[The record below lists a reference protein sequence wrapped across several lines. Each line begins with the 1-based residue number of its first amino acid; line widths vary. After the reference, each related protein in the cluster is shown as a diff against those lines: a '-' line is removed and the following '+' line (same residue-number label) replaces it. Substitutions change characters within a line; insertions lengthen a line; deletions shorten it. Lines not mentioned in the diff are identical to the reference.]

1 MTVSE
6 TLLHRD
12 NSAESHRSM
21 AHVLVYGEK
30 WKEAAEYYEKSLDGL
45 SAPVH
50 IYYVHQGL
58 GICKDELKNYADASD
73 ECDAALRALE
83 ALPLHKRDTPAMQD
97 LKQDALLFKSIYENS
112 LSHHDRVA
120 ELLTQAKDCDST
132 EPLSGHWID
141 MLTCA
146 WNTKD
151 GIDGLTEHIHTL
163 STEELDRWLKL
174 ALECRYDTA
183 LYRFEDA
190 AKKAGQLDFLVLT
203 LLRIVQQLGRTPKSV
218 YARYRLAE
226 TYKFVL
232 GNVTEAERILEKLV
246 LERSVS
252 EDVKLD
258 LFLARQAYCDI
269 IYQRFRKERKRSE
282 KERLLTILEKLPQ
295 VEVEDLEASTLTIVQ
310 ARMKRVVGGFE
321 AFKEALDSAFKNCLK
336 GLRDDSAANDI
347 IAFRRL
353 ALVLSLME
361 GLERDAQI
369 AYSLLFSDVNPRLSS
384 GTEREKGEEPAAAD
398 VKDEEGGAEESKRG
412 SEILKDDAPS
422 NTEAE
427 SYDFIPYD
435 PSRGSETQDLLET
448 SLSWCNGCEDTY
460 SSWTRPFYMCLICAS
475 CDLCPGCYKARIASK
490 NENDIPEGHLKNY
503 CGAGHRYLKGPV
515 KGWVGVKDGI
525 LKFQIVDSGN
535 NMEAPVMETIP
546 FKDWLRDVEV
556 KWEEAWENVWVDE
569 AFIRDIL

>member
-1 MTVSE
+1 M
-6 TLLHRD
+6 
-12 NSAESHRSM
+12 
-21 AHVLVYGEK
+21 
-30 WKEAAEYYEKSLDGL
+30 
-45 SAPVH
+45 
-50 IYYVHQGL
+50 
-58 GICKDELKNYADASD
+58 
-73 ECDAALRALE
+73 
-83 ALPLHKRDTPAMQD
+83 
-97 LKQDALLFKSIYENS
+97 
-112 LSHHDRVA
+112 
-120 ELLTQAKDCDST
+120 
-132 EPLSGHWID
+132 
-141 MLTCA
+141 
-146 WNTKD
+146 
-151 GIDGLTEHIHTL
+151 
-163 STEELDRWLKL
+163 
-174 ALECRYDTA
+174 
-183 LYRFEDA
+183 
-190 AKKAGQLDFLVLT
+190 
-203 LLRIVQQLGRTPKSV
+203 
-218 YARYRLAE
+218 
-226 TYKFVL
+226 
-232 GNVTEAERILEKLV
+232 TEAERTLEKLV
-246 LERSVS
+246 RERSVS

-282 KERLLTILEKLPQ
+282 KERLLTVLEKLPQ
-295 VEVEDLEASTLTIVQ
+295 LEVEDLEASTLTIVQ
-310 ARMKRVVGGFE
+310 ARMKRVVRGFE

-398 VKDEEGGAEESKRG
+398 VKDDEGGAEESKRG
-412 SEILKDDAPS
+412 SEILPDDAPS

-448 SLSWCNGCEDTY
+448 PLSWCDGCEDTY
-460 SSWTRPFYMCLICAS
+460 SSWTKPFYMCLICAS

-525 LKFQIVDSGN
+525 LKFQIVDLGKN
-535 NMEAPVMETIP
+535 TEAPAMETVP
-546 FKDWLRDVEV
+546 FQDWLRDVEV